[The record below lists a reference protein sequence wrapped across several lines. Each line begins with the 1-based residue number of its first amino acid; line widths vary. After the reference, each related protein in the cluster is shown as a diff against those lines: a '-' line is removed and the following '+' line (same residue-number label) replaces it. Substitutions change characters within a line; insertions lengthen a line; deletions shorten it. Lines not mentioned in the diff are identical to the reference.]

1 MFFSKRRFLK
11 YLINEINNYDGKYL
25 ASYPREQREKYEMYY
40 SLGLISDKDL
50 KLLIDKCTLRFNEIH
65 EQFYGA

>member
-25 ASYPREQREKYEMYY
+25 ASYLREQKEKYELFYF
-40 SLGLISDKDL
+40 LGLISAKDL
-50 KLLIDKCTLRFNEIH
+50 NLLIDKSTLKFNEIH
-65 EQFYGA
+65 EQLFGG

>member
-25 ASYPREQREKYEMYY
+25 SSYPREQREKYAMYY
-40 SLGLISDKDL
+40 SIGLISVKDL
-50 KLLIDKCTLRFNEIH
+50 NLLIDKCTLRFNEIH
-65 EQFYGA
+65 EQLYGA